1 MPTGQVVNKSGQ
13 FTADQVAYI
22 QRKVLMLAQR
32 DLVLY
37 QFGQKLTLPKGHV
50 QYIATLYDRVSLPA
64 APLVEGVPP
73 AGEVMPVATVTATA
87 LQWGDII
94 TVTDVADM
102 TIEHSPFEQAAKLI
116 HYNMKETLER
126 NTINALLAGTQ
137 VNYVNSRGAR
147 ASLLNTDVINPFE
160 VERARINL
168 EIIGAPFFDGTMEE
182 DIDIDA
188 DEAPKA
194 SKNPRAMPHYVAVMD
209 PQTTGDFR
217 SNSTVITAWS
227 YSDLNRLYNSEAGEW
242 GSLRFCKS
250 NYLPTYTGVAAVTA
264 AGHTTGGNL
273 ADGTYY
279 VQVTGAS
286 ASTGFESNVYQVATV
301 TITGSGGNGSITLTT
316 PSATGFV
323 YQVYVDTVNPPQHL
337 GLSAQG
343 PTVGSLAGQ
352 AATIAPSTA
361 VTVTGI
367 GAAQTAPAA
376 PATGVTVH
384 ITFVFGAESYGQV
397 MLDEPEVFNP
407 TGADK
412 FDPLDQLRVIGWKI
426 MYSTIILRNP
436 FLMRIESGS
445 AFTGV
450 FN

>member
-1 MPTGQVVNKSGQ
+1 MANTINKAGQ

-73 AGEVMPVATVTATA
+73 AGEVLPVATVTATA

-147 ASLLNTDVINPFE
+147 ASLQNTDVINAFE
-160 VERARINL
+160 VERARVNL

-182 DIDIDA
+182 DVDI
-188 DEAPKA
+188 EAGTPTKA
-194 SKNPRAMPHYVAVMD
+194 SNSPRAMPHYVAVMD

-217 SNSTVITAWS
+217 KDSTVVTAWS
-227 YSDLNRLYNSEAGEW
+227 YSDINRLYNSEAGEW

-250 NYLPTYTGVAAVTA
+250 NYLPTFTGVAAVTA
-264 AGHTTGGNL
+264 TGHTTGGNL
-273 ADGTYY
+273 PDGTYY

-286 ASTGFESNVYQVATV
+286 ASTGYESQIYQVASSV
-301 TITGSGGNGSITLTT
+301 TITGGSGNGSITLTT
-316 PSATGFV
+316 PATTGYV
-323 YQVYVDTVNPPQHL
+323 YQVYVDTVNPPAHL
-337 GLSAQG
+337 GLSPQG
-343 PTVGSLAGQ
+343 PSTGSLTGQ

-361 VTVTGI
+361 VTITGI
-367 GAAQTAPAA
+367 GTAQVAPAA

-384 ITFVFGAESYGQV
+384 ITFVFGQEAYGQV

-407 TGADK
+407 TGPDK

-436 FLMRIESGS
+436 FMMRIESGS
-445 AFTGV
+445 AFTGA
-450 FN
+450 FA